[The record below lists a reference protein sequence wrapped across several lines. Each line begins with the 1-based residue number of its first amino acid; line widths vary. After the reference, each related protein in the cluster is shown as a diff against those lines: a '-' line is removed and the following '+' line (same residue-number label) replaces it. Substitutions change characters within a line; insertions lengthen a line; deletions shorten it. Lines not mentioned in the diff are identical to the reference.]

1 MEHQPNEHGSHGGAP
16 HLPDPS
22 IWPLVVGVAA
32 LFLGAAL
39 IFWSRD
45 TGNDFAGPLLGAA
58 IVATLVAVFG
68 WAYEDGRMKRKAEQ
82 EQGRDGREARY
93 TQVVTFA
100 IAEGQVETA
109 RGKSGILNRIEGADS
124 ALRGLDGFQDLRI
137 ILSPATTGPSQVLV
151 ETTWADREGL
161 ATYEQT
167 RQTMLD
173 ILANHPEEVVP
184 GSVQVFDMEVVRDT
198 KDVSFR
204 FGAGAAFTVIAGL
217 LVGGFMVGAGLSLF
231 QEEETG
237 GGDGGVAPTPPPEN
251 PFRVVATDNK
261 FDKTE
266 IVAGPNAEITITL
279 VNNGAAKHNIHFL
292 DKPGGTTLAD
302 GAQGEIIDGGGTETK
317 VTFTTPGVG
326 DYYFLCD
333 LHPDQ
338 MNGTFRVVEGGP
350 TGTGETPS
358 GGGGEVPG
366 ATQVVAKDNFYDVKT
381 INAQAGVPFTVTL
394 TNEGKALHNIHF
406 QDEKGG
412 TTLVEGAQGKIIK
425 GGETDTITFTVPNP
439 GTYYFLCD
447 IHPTEMFGD
456 FIVE

>member
-1 MEHQPNEHGSHGGAP
+1 MEHQPNEHGSHGGP

-45 TGNDFAGPLLGAA
+45 TSNDFAGPLLGAA
-58 IVATLVAVFG
+58 IVATLVAAFG

-82 EQGRDGREARY
+82 EHARDGREARY

-109 RGKSGILNRIEGADS
+109 RGKSGIISRIEGSDS
-124 ALRGLDGFQDLRI
+124 ALRDLDGFQDLRI

-151 ETTWADREGL
+151 ETTWSDREGL

-167 RQTMLD
+167 RRTMLD
-173 ILANHPEEVVP
+173 MLASHPEEVVP

-231 QEEETG
+231 QEEGTG
-237 GGDGGVAPTPPPEN
+237 GGGGVAPTPVPEN

-261 FDKTE
+261 FDKAE
-266 IVAGPNAEITITL
+266 ITAGPNAEITITL
-279 VNNGAAKHNIHFL
+279 VNNGQAKHNIHFT
-292 DKPGGTTLAD
+292 DKAGGTTLAA

-326 DYYFLCD
+326 EYYFLCD
-333 LHPDQ
+333 LHPAE
-338 MNGTFRVVEGGP
+338 MNGTFKVVEGGP
-350 TGTGETPS
+350 TGTGETQN

-366 ATQVVAKDNFYDVKT
+366 ATQVIAGDNFFDLKVIK
-381 INAQAGVPFTVTL
+381 AKAGEPFTVTL

-406 QDEKGG
+406 FDKKGG
-412 TTLVEGAQGKIIK
+412 STLVEGAQGQIIK

-439 GTYYFLCD
+439 GTYYFHCD
-447 IHPTEMFGD
+447 IHPVEMTGD